1 MNKRNKQTKVRE
13 NTLQQEEREIERRES
28 ERREKERRENELER
42 EGRERDERETERRE
56 NELEREGRERDKRE
70 KERREK
76 ERRERDRMEREKEE
90 RERNEESESDQDDI
104 PPQFEEMT
112 NQLQICNWL
121 IANPEI
127 LNLANQMLTA
137 KSQDIG
143 VSKTASY
150 DNTNNVISYGK
161 IYDWLIVPFQIR
173 KQLITLYYYILIGQ
187 L

>member
-1 MNKRNKQTKVRE
+1 
-13 NTLQQEEREIERRES
+13 
-28 ERREKERRENELER
+28 
-42 EGRERDERETERRE
+42 
-56 NELEREGRERDKRE
+56 
-70 KERREK
+70 
-76 ERRERDRMEREKEE
+76 
-90 RERNEESESDQDDI
+90 
-104 PPQFEEMT
+104 MT